1 MLQRVVVEPGQIHLP
16 HITFAPE
23 QQHYLTRVL
32 RLQTGDR
39 VIVLDGQG
47 QAWLTTLDSPTT
59 AQVVEPLASQ
69 TELAIAVTLVIAL
82 PKGNALDDVVRQATE
97 LGVQQIQPVISDRTL
112 LHPSPQKLERW
123 RRIAQEATEQSERQV
138 VPTVLEPLP
147 WRDHRAHLSSQS
159 PSPCAYLCTPR
170 QSAPHLLTHRRT
182 ADPRT
187 PVFLAIGPE
196 GGWTDTE
203 IDQAIAAGYQLTS
216 LGDRILRTVTAPL
229 VALSLIAAISDSGF
243 ATDLTATDLT
253 AAPRPPAT

>member
-1 MLQRVVVEPGQIHLP
+1 MLQRVVVEPGQVDLP
-16 HITFAPE
+16 HITFAPA

-47 QAWLTTLDSPTT
+47 HAWLTKLDSATT
-59 AQVVEPLASQ
+59 AHVLEPVASQ

-82 PKGNALDDVVRQATE
+82 PKGNALDDVVRPATE

-138 VPTVLEPLP
+138 VPTILEPLS
-147 WRDHRAHLSSQS
+147 WRDHLAHLATLS
-159 PSPCAYLCTPR
+159 PPPCAYLCTPR

-182 ADPRT
+182 ADPCA

-196 GGWTDTE
+196 GGWTDAE
-203 IDQAIAAGYQLTS
+203 IETAIAAGYHLTS

-229 VALSLIAAISDSGF
+229 VALALIAAVSDIGWV
-243 ATDLTATDLT
+243 ADRPGTDFPTQ
-253 AAPRPPAT
+253 